1 MRNTLACRE
10 ACSEVSLTPQ
20 GTGVAGGGADGRG
33 VVTQEGVWAGGDGA
47 DERKEEAEGR
57 SSGCRDA
64 NSILHCSREDLMGP
78 RPGSAFLFGLFPFC
92 STSVVNFGERTFV

>member
-33 VVTQEGVWAGGDGA
+33 VVTQEGVWAGGTGQMKGRRKQRVGVQGA
-47 DERKEEAEGR
+47 EMQTAFSTVHGR
-57 SSGCRDA
+57 
-64 NSILHCSREDLMGP
+64 
-78 RPGSAFLFGLFPFC
+78 
-92 STSVVNFGERTFV
+92 T